1 MLLTDQSYLATS
13 GFLHG
18 GIFLIYFEFAFIR
31 HRIYY
36 LADASSWNMGPCVVT
51 TRAMTNVVKIQRFY
65 RHFTNDY
72 NQLMMSRLHL
82 LALQLE
88 NLQMLLNQQQ
98 IQM

>member
-13 GFLHG
+13 GFLYG
-18 GIFLIYFEFAFIR
+18 GIFLIHFEFASIR

-51 TRAMTNVVKIQRFY
+51 TRAVTNVVKIQRFY

-72 NQLMMSRLHL
+72 NQLIMSLLHL
-82 LALQLE
+82 LALQPE
-88 NLQMLLNQQQ
+88 TLQMPLDQQQ